1 MRVGSLF
8 SGIGG
13 LEYGLER
20 AGLVTSHEWMI
31 EMDEYCCTVL
41 RKNFKN
47 CLIINDKVEN
57 INPRDLP
64 GIDILTAGFPCQPV
78 SVAGNQKGL
87 NDERWLWDEVW
98 RFVNDLRPRYFLVE
112 NVPGIFTAN
121 KGEAINRVLKDIAES
136 GLYRFEWQVISARS
150 VGGPHLRKRFFGVGT
165 LGDSKHHGPLAGK
178 DRGRL
183 RQSSAPGRPNQKHE
197 EDFNWELE
205 RKSQGDRELADSND
219 KGLQSIGGRGHDNE
233 SRSREGQLDGRGSRD
248 DVGFDAAST
257 KDEGL
262 ADSINSRQRARGLE
276 VKRKGQKESKERRR
290 EQIIKSSRQ
299 GSGSVLVD
307 SESKSGQQTNKSKG
321 TKRKKQKAR
330 LDSRDGRGGTQQ
342 KTNRSEAQ
350 LWMGGTADGLP
361 RWMARLGLVN
371 VWIGNTQKFST
382 PITSSNR
389 PSTKRIL
396 EGNNPKKNLAED
408 PKIYFEEGYDLWEYG
423 MPRSKDEYPGRVDKL
438 KALGN
443 AVVPECAELVGRL
456 IKRADEL
463 GTMVFDLSLLEEE

>member
-1 MRVGSLF
+1 VRVGSLF

-20 AGLVTSHEWMI
+20 AGLATSHEWMI

-47 CLIINDKVEN
+47 SLIINDKVEN
-57 INPRDLP
+57 INPLDLP
-64 GIDILTAGFPCQPV
+64 AIDILTAGFPCQPV

-178 DRGRL
+178 DGRRLYKSSASRGRDK
-183 RQSSAPGRPNQKHE
+183 KHKE
-197 EDFNWELE
+197 NVNGELE
-205 RKSQGDRELADSND
+205 RKSQGDRE
-219 KGLQSIGGRGHDNE
+219 
-233 SRSREGQLDGRGSRD
+233 
-248 DVGFDAAST
+248 
-257 KDEGL
+257 
-262 ADSINSRQRARGLE
+262 
-276 VKRKGQKESKERRR
+276 
-290 EQIIKSSRQ
+290 
-299 GSGSVLVD
+299 LVD
-307 SESKSGQQTNKSKG
+307 SESKSGQQTNKSNG

-350 LWMGGTADGLP
+350 LWMGGTAYGLP

>member
-1 MRVGSLF
+1 MVGGQLRVGSLF

-78 SVAGNQKGL
+78 SVAGNQKGV

-165 LGDSKHHGPLAGK
+165 LGDSQHHGPLACK

-183 RQSSAPGRPNQKHE
+183 YQSSAQRGPNQKHE
-197 EDFNWELE
+197 EDFNWKLE

-219 KGLQSIGGRGHDNE
+219 EGLQSIGGRGQNNE

-257 KDEGL
+257 KD
-262 ADSINSRQRARGLE
+262 A
-276 VKRKGQKESKERRR
+276 
-290 EQIIKSSRQ
+290 
-299 GSGSVLVD
+299 VLVD
-307 SESKSGQQTNKSKG
+307 SESKSIKQTNKQAG
-321 TKRKKQKAR
+321 TKRKKEKAR

-342 KTNRSEAQ
+342 KANRSEAQ

-408 PKIYFEEGYDLWEYG
+408 PKIYFEEGYDLWEFG